1 MFYFKP
7 DKPQRRA
14 LVNAFRLELQ
24 KTPIYNL
31 VGGHLIELLV
41 FSVGHIPM
49 L

>member
-7 DKPQRRA
+7 DKPQRRD
-14 LVNAFRLELQ
+14 LVNAYRLELH
-24 KTPIYNL
+24 KIPIYNL

-41 FSVGHIPM
+41 FSAGHITM